1 MSDTQCLLRFR
12 DVSFSYD
19 HGQPVLDCVNFT
31 VAARDRV
38 ALVGANG
45 SGKSTLLHLAVGL
58 LSPDKGVIEAFG
70 EERRTEEDF
79 YEVRKRIGLL
89 FQEPEDQLFCPTVI
103 EDVAF
108 GPLNLGKEPEE
119 AYAIAHKT
127 LGSLG
132 LEGYGE
138 RITYRLSEG
147 EKRLVSI
154 ATVLAMEPDV
164 MLMDEPTAGLDRGIV
179 EHIVKI
185 LEDLSLTV
193 VAVSHDDSFL
203 CEITDRTLRLRHG
216 RVEGSAL
223 SVSDQQ
229 YTCADGEPAP

>member
-1 MSDTQCLLRFR
+1 MSDRENMLRFR
-12 DVSFSYD
+12 DVSFAYD
-19 HGQPVLDCVNFT
+19 HGQPVLDGVNF
-31 VAARDRV
+31 AIEPADRV

-58 LSPDKGVIEAFG
+58 LTPDEGGIEAFG
-70 EERRTEEDF
+70 EECRTEEDF
-79 YEVRKRIGLL
+79 HEVRKRVGLL
-89 FQEPEDQLFCPTVI
+89 FQEPEDQLFCPTVL

-119 AYAIAHKT
+119 AYAIAHNT
-127 LGSLG
+127 LDSLG
-132 LEGYGE
+132 LEGYGD

-179 EHIVKI
+179 EHIVEI
-185 LEDLSLTV
+185 LEDLSLAI
-193 VAVSHDDSFL
+193 VAVSHDRRFL
-203 CEITDRTLRLRHG
+203 REVTDRTLRLRHG
-216 RVEGSAL
+216 TVEE
-223 SVSDQQ
+223 SVLHPEE
-229 YTCADGEPAP
+229 GERAAG